1 MTKKEKMYKKIEE
14 HGKKLIEHFPDAI
27 HEPFILCKKLQAL
40 ENKLSRINEGM
51 CSIPDFMT
59 YDQRDKVFDEA
70 IITVKE
76 WLGCDDIEGLFIN
89 CDPRGYAIKID
100 QQVAK
105 VIYKDLPR
113 DFGGYAILAP
123 DFSTDWN

>member
-1 MTKKEKMYKKIEE
+1 MPDEIETREVDGKEEVCFKGEWLPMKKPKPKQKKEYPLSVEVKIGNRSLKG
-14 HGKKLIEHFPDAI
+14 HGRADEFKWKDKQGNE
-27 HEPFILCKKLQAL
+27 
-40 ENKLSRINEGM
+40 RI
-51 CSIPDFMT
+51 
-59 YDQRDKVFDEA
+59 R
-70 IITVKE
+70 
-76 WLGCDDIEGLFIN
+76 
-89 CDPRGYAIKID
+89 RGYAIKID